1 MGRAVPSLSSP
12 FFFLTLSLPLRFFLS
27 SACHVS
33 EVSCYK
39 LRSVQQHDS
48 PVLNM
53 LVNLLPIESNV
64 SLIEVVAVLSTLLLL
79 RRRSERAER
88 ATQM

>member
-27 SACHVS
+27 S
-33 EVSCYK
+33 
-39 LRSVQQHDS
+39 
-48 PVLNM
+48 VLNM

-64 SLIEVVAVLSTLLLL
+64 SLIEVVAVLSTLLLSFL
-79 RRRSERAER
+79 CFSSLSVGLFLADTEGE
-88 ATQM
+88 